1 MISDWAS
8 IRRAATGALALS
20 LLPAGAARAQTL
32 PSPAT
37 VAAALASGGTRLGAP
52 LQHADGG
59 SKKTPLIVS
68 HLP

>member
-37 VAAALASGGTRLGAP
+37 VASGGTRLGAP

-59 SKKTPLIVS
+59 SEKTTLIVS